1 MRMPTLPL
9 VLLLSLSCLAAD
21 APKAETPA
29 PPALPMPPTVA
40 EGAALKTEYEEKR
53 WFEGPVWDPAGKA
66 FYFTS
71 HGGKTNWIMRLD
83 GEGKATKWWDETG
96 GIGGLW
102 VAGERVYA
110 TQSDTHKVVSFAFA
124 ADGPKDVKVLH
135 ADQSLHQPNDLCR
148 LANGNI
154 YFTDPDFKGNDGEKT
169 GSVWLLA
176 PEGKATKVVAD
187 LGAPNGIA
195 ASPDGK
201 TLYLSDSD
209 KKQWWK
215 YAIRDGGALS
225 KGEAF
230 FTPESRGKG
239 NPDGMSVDEQGNV
252 YASGL
257 GGVWAVSPEGKT
269 LGFVPVPEP
278 VSNVAFGGEDFKTL
292 YLTCGRKVYSLRMAV
307 AGSRAG
313 M

>member
-1 MRMPTLPL
+1 MRMPTLPF

-53 WFEGPVWDPAGKA
+53 WFEGPVWDPSGKA

-110 TQSDTHKVVSFAFA
+110 TQSDTHKVVSFTFA
-124 ADGPKDVKVLH
+124 AEGPKDVKVLH

-154 YFTDPDFKGNDGEKT
+154 YFTDPDFKGKDGKKT

-215 YAIRDGGALS
+215 
-225 KGEAF
+225 
-230 FTPESRGKG
+230 TPSGTAGRFRRAKHSSR
-239 NPDGMSVDEQGNV
+239 P
-252 YASGL
+252 
-257 GGVWAVSPEGKT
+257 
-269 LGFVPVPEP
+269 
-278 VSNVAFGGEDFKTL
+278 
-292 YLTCGRKVYSLRMAV
+292 
-307 AGSRAG
+307 SRAARATPTA
-313 M
+313 

>member
-1 MRMPTLPL
+1 MRSSSLL
-9 VLLLSLSCLAAD
+9 CVLLLSASCLAAD
-21 APKAETPA
+21 APKAETHA
-29 PPALPMPPTVA
+29 LPALPVPSTVA
-40 EGAALKTEYEEKR
+40 AGAQLKIEYEEKR
-53 WFEGPVWDPAGKA
+53 WFEGPVWDPAGKT

-83 GEGKATKWWDETG
+83 GEGKAAKWWDETG

-102 VAGERVYA
+102 VAGGRVYA
-110 TQSDTHKVVSFAFA
+110 TQSETHKVVSFKFA
-124 ADGPKDVKVLH
+124 AEGPKDLNVLH
-135 ADQSLHQPNDLCR
+135 TDESLHQPNDLCR

-154 YFTDPDFKGNDGEKT
+154 YFTDPDFKGKDGEKT
-169 GSVWLLA
+169 GSVWLLT
-176 PEGKATKVVAD
+176 PEAKAVKVVAD

-215 YAIRDGGALS
+215 YAIRDDGALG
-225 KGEAF
+225 KGEIF
-230 FTPESRGKG
+230 FAPESRGAG
-239 NPDGMSVDEQGNV
+239 SPDGMSVDEQGNV
-252 YASGL
+252 YATGQ
-257 GGVWAVSPEGKT
+257 GGVWAVSAAGKT

-278 VSNVAFGGEDFKTL
+278 CSNVTFGGEDLKTL